1 MGNLGNIDIAF
12 NLQNTKTTSPFVLD
26 MSKECCLRKK
36 HYIYLFP
43 HLRPPPWGPLSTPS
57 IVLERHYFGCRPR
70 PGSRREAEGGG
81 GALAADVVQGQVR
94 QHETGTA
101 EKRKHWS

>member
-1 MGNLGNIDIAF
+1 MGNLGNIDIAL

-26 MSKECCLRKK
+26 MSKEYCLRKK
-36 HYIYLFP
+36 PYIYLFP
-43 HLRPPPWGPLSTPS
+43 HLRPPPWCPLSV
-57 IVLERHYFGCRPR
+57 VLEHRDFGRRP
-70 PGSRREAEGGG
+70 RREAEGGG

-101 EKRKHWS
+101 EKRKHWI